1 MAKILVVDD
10 EKIIRERMKSLLELE
25 GYEVAIAEN
34 GTEGLK
40 VFEEFRPQ
48 IAIVDIKMP
57 GMDGIEVLKR
67 IKAIDSYTEVFIVT
81 GHGGIETAV
90 LALREGAFD
99 YVTKPIEFDE
109 LTISLNRALEKQ
121 KLRQDLNEHTQKL
134 EEAHKQLKAQQV
146 QLLQAAK
153 LTAVGE
159 LGAGVAHEMNQPL
172 MAMSTHMES
181 LLMNEIVTGNQ
192 PLKEKLLKIK
202 DQFVRLGT
210 IVKRMHDY
218 SGSRV
223 EGFIQEDINRP
234 VRDGV
239 YLMGQQLKDHNI
251 ALSVNL
257 QEGLAP
263 INLDRYKIQDV
274 AINFLVNARDAVDE
288 KFNQNEGGSIA
299 VISQKLKSG
308 KGVLAGVIDNGIP
321 IKSGTE
327 ANLFDPF
334 FTTKAPGKGTGLGL
348 SVCYT
353 IVKNHNGVIGFTTLK
368 DGRKIFYFV
377 LPFDKNNN
385 LAADS
390 ELSEELKAEWEAL

>member
-1 MAKILVVDD
+1 MDKILVVDD

-25 GYEVAIAEN
+25 GYEVYIAEN
-34 GTEGLK
+34 GTEGLAQ
-40 VFEEFRPQ
+40 FEQAKPH

-67 IKAIDSYTEVFIVT
+67 IKAMDSYAEVFIAT
-81 GHGGIETAV
+81 GHGGVETAV

-109 LTISLNRALEKQ
+109 LTLNLKRALEKQ
-121 KLRQDLNEHTQKL
+121 KLRRDLDEHTTQL
-134 EEAHKQLKAQQV
+134 EEAHTQLKDQQV

-172 MAMSTHMES
+172 MAISSHMEA
-181 LLMNEIVTGNQ
+181 LLMNDLVADNQ
-192 PLKEKLLKIK
+192 PFKEKLLKIK

-218 SGSRV
+218 SGSRL

-251 ALSVNL
+251 ELSVNL
-257 QEGLAP
+257 QDGLAP

-274 AINFLVNARDAVDE
+274 VINFLVNARDAVDE
-288 KFNQNEGGSIA
+288 RFNQQEGGTLRIITKA
-299 VISQKLKSG
+299 LPG
-308 KGVLAGVIDNGIP
+308 GRGLLAGIIDNGIAV
-321 IKSGTE
+321 KGGTE
-327 ANLFDPF
+327 QNIFDPF

-353 IVKNHNGVIGFTTLK
+353 IVKNHNGVIGFAPLK
-368 DGRKIFYFV
+368 GERKIFYFV
-377 LPFDKNNN
+377 LPVDQNNN

-390 ELSEELKAEWEAL
+390 GLNEELKREWETI